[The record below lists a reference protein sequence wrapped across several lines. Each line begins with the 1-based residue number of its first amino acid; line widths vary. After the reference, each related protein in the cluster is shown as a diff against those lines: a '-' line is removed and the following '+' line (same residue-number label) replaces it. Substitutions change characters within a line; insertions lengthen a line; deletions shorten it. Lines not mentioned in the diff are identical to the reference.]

1 MDDALRS
8 FDGVLAVKPTNLVAL
23 LGKVAYVR
31 YTTFHALIQLG

>member
-23 LGKVAYVR
+23 LGKVAYNP
-31 YTTFHALIQLG
+31 ALCRCLLY